1 MSSGIIGQHI
11 RIIITGHCSHRC
23 PTARTQRFLLNN
35 DRFSSDYI
43 HCADYMFPINDNN
56 TPLYEKDTSEVT
68 EYEMYGTKYY
78 IMDNL
83 GIRAIVWRNEETTP
97 ELLPR

>member
-1 MSSGIIGQHI
+1 
-11 RIIITGHCSHRC
+11 
-23 PTARTQRFLLNN
+23 
-35 DRFSSDYI
+35 
-43 HCADYMFPINDNN
+43 MFPINDNN

-83 GIRAIVWRNEETTP
+83 GIRAIVWRNEDYAGSIKGHFSLEDA
-97 ELLPR
+97 ENIINSIYGE